1 MTPRPKTTTRTAAR
15 TTADV
20 AAHNATRLAQALREG
35 APARV
40 TPLDLYQL
48 ARRDWLSG
56 ERIDIGALA
65 ARLDIGRATAFRWVG
80 SRDLLLGEILWSL
93 CDELMTATAARQRG
107 RGAQRVAAIC
117 ESAIRALVAF
127 EPLRRFV
134 RSDPEYAV
142 RLLTSK
148 LGPVQARAIE
158 RVRDLL
164 QYETDR
170 GALSPPLPI
179 DTLAYLI
186 VRLCESFI
194 YAEAT
199 SDQQIDVADAGLAI
213 ELLLS
218 GKVAPRRAPAVK
230 ATGRTAGRTTGKT
243 TGKTRTKTAAK
254 PKTTARTPSPST
266 PRTSRSQR

>member
-1 MTPRPKTTTRTAAR
+1 MAAPSKTTTRTR
-15 TTADV
+15 TRAKPGAKSRAGTGTPADA
-20 AAHNATRLAQALREG
+20 AAHHTTRLAQALREG

-48 ARRDWLSG
+48 ARRDWLAG

-93 CDELMTATAARQRG
+93 CDELMQDTAARQRG

-134 RSDPEYAV
+134 RGDPEYAV

-164 QYETDR
+164 QFETDR
-170 GALSPPLPI
+170 GALSPPLAV

-199 SDQQIDVADAGLAI
+199 SDQQVDVADAGLAI

-218 GKVAPRRAPAVK
+218 GKVMPRRAPA
-230 ATGRTAGRTTGKT
+230 ARTTTPT
-243 TGKTRTKTAAK
+243 TAK
-254 PKTTARTPSPST
+254 PKTRARTPSPSS
-266 PRTSRSQR
+266 PRISRSQR

>member
-1 MTPRPKTTTRTAAR
+1 MAAPPKTRAKTSSRATAGA
-15 TTADV
+15 

-48 ARRDWLSG
+48 ARRDWLAG

-93 CDELMTATAARQRG
+93 CDELMQDTAARQRG

-218 GKVAPRRAPAVK
+218 GKVAPRRAPAVR
-230 ATGRTAGRTTGKT
+230 AAGRIAGKAAA
-243 TGKTRTKTAAK
+243 KTRTKTAAK
-254 PKTTARTPSPST
+254 PKTTARAPSPST

>member
-1 MTPRPKTTTRTAAR
+1 MPARTASPKTP
-15 TTADV
+15 
-20 AAHNATRLAQALREG
+20 TRLAQALRE
-35 APARV
+35 APPAKA

-48 ARRDWLSG
+48 ARRDWLAG

-65 ARLDIGRATAFRWVG
+65 ARLGIGRATAFRWVG
-80 SRDLLLGEILWSL
+80 SRELLLSEILWSL
-93 CDELMTATAARQRG
+93 CDELMNATAARHRG
-107 RGAQRVAAIC
+107 RGARRAASIC
-117 ESAIRALVAF
+117 EDAVRALVDF

-148 LGPVQARAIE
+148 LGPVQGRAIE
-158 RVRDLL
+158 RVRALL
-164 QYETDR
+164 QYEADR
-170 GALSPPLPI
+170 GALVPPLAV

-199 SDQQIDVADAGLAI
+199 SDQQVDVADAGLAI

-218 GKVAPRRAPAVK
+218 GRVAPRRAS
-230 ATGRTAGRTTGKT
+230 
-243 TGKTRTKTAAK
+243 K
-254 PKTTARTPSPST
+254 PTSNQTSNQ
-266 PRTSRSQR
+266 TSRSKR

>member
-1 MTPRPKTTTRTAAR
+1 MAAPSKTPAGTKTR
-15 TTADV
+15 TTADA

-48 ARRDWLSG
+48 ARRDWLAG
-56 ERIDIGALA
+56 ERIDVGALA
-65 ARLDIGRATAFRWVG
+65 ARLNIGRATAFRWVG

-93 CDELMTATAARQRG
+93 CDELMQDTAARQRG

-164 QYETDR
+164 QFETAR
-170 GALSPPLPI
+170 GALSPPLAV

-199 SDQQIDVADAGLAI
+199 SDQQVDVADAGLAI

-218 GKVAPRRAPAVK
+218 GKVMPRRAPGIRNA
-230 ATGRTAGRTTGKT
+230 GKT
-243 TGKTRTKTAAK
+243 TPGTAAK
-254 PKTTARTPSPST
+254 PKTTARTSSPAT

>member
-1 MTPRPKTTTRTAAR
+1 MTARPKPRRAA
-15 TTADV
+15 AP
-20 AAHNATRLAQALREG
+20 HNATRLAQALREG
-35 APARV
+35 ESARV

-48 ARRDWLSG
+48 ARRDWLAG

-80 SRDLLLGEILWSL
+80 SRDLLLSEILWSL

-117 ESAIRALVAF
+117 EAAVRALVVF

-148 LGPVQARAIE
+148 LGPVQGRAIE
-158 RVRDLL
+158 RVRALL

-170 GALSPPLPI
+170 GALVPPLAI

-186 VRLCESFI
+186 VRLCESFV

-199 SDQQIDVADAGLAI
+199 SDQQVDVADAGLAI

-218 GKVAPRRAPAVK
+218 GKVMPRRAPRADASARAVGK
-230 ATGRTAGRTTGKT
+230 A
-243 TGKTRTKTAAK
+243 AAK
-254 PKTTARTPSPST
+254 PKTKTRKPSPST
-266 PRTSRSQR
+266 PGTSRSPR

>member
-1 MTPRPKTTTRTAAR
+1 MAAPSKTTTRTR
-15 TTADV
+15 TRAKPGAKSRAGTGTPADA
-20 AAHNATRLAQALREG
+20 AAHHTTRLAQALREG

-48 ARRDWLSG
+48 ARRDWLAG
-56 ERIDIGALA
+56 ERIDVGALA
-65 ARLDIGRATAFRWVG
+65 ARLNIGRATAFRWVG

-93 CDELMTATAARQRG
+93 CDELMQDTAARQRG

-134 RSDPEYAV
+134 RGDPEYAV

-148 LGPVQARAIE
+148 LGSVQARAIE

-164 QYETDR
+164 QFETDR
-170 GALSPPLPI
+170 GALSPPLAV

-199 SDQQIDVADAGLAI
+199 SDQQVDVADAGLAI

-218 GKVAPRRAPAVK
+218 GKVMPRRTPA
-230 ATGRTAGRTTGKT
+230 ARSSTHTT
-243 TGKTRTKTAAK
+243 AK
-254 PKTTARTPSPST
+254 PKTRARTPSPSS
-266 PRTSRSQR
+266 PRISRSQR

>member
-1 MTPRPKTTTRTAAR
+1 MHPSSMTPETP
-15 TTADV
+15 
-20 AAHNATRLAQALREG
+20 TRLAKALRE
-35 APARV
+35 APPARA

-48 ARRDWLSG
+48 ARRDWLAG

-65 ARLDIGRATAFRWVG
+65 ARLNIGRATAFRWVG
-80 SRDLLLGEILWSL
+80 SRDLLVSEILWSL
-93 CDELMTATAARQRG
+93 CDELMTATAARQHG

-117 ESAIRALVAF
+117 EAAVRALVEF

-148 LGPVQARAIE
+148 LGPVQGRAID
-158 RVRDLL
+158 RVRALL
-164 QYETDR
+164 QYEADR
-170 GALSPPLPI
+170 GALVLPLAV

-186 VRLCESFI
+186 VRLCESFV
-194 YAEAT
+194 YADAT

-218 GKVAPRRAPAVK
+218 GRVMPRRASRDAARD
-230 ATGRTAGRTTGKT
+230 ATKT
-243 TGKTRTKTAAK
+243 TSAAK
-254 PKTTARTPSPST
+254 VSL
-266 PRTSRSQR
+266 PRTSPLST

>member
-1 MTPRPKTTTRTAAR
+1 MAARPKKTPPAP
-15 TTADV
+15 
-20 AAHNATRLAQALREG
+20 AHAATRLAQALREG
-35 APARV
+35 EHSRA
-40 TPLDLYQL
+40 TPLDLYRL
-48 ARRDWLSG
+48 ARRDWLAG
-56 ERIDIGALA
+56 ERIDVGSLA
-65 ARLDIGRATAFRWVG
+65 ARLNIGRATAFRWVG

-93 CDELMTATAARQRG
+93 CDELMQDTAARQRG

-117 ESAIRALVAF
+117 ESAVRALVAF

-164 QYETDR
+164 QFETDR
-170 GALSPPLPI
+170 GALSPPLAV

-199 SDQQIDVADAGLAI
+199 SDQQVDVADAGLAI

-218 GKVAPRRAPAVK
+218 GKVMPRRAPA
-230 ATGRTAGRTTGKT
+230 ARTSTHTT
-243 TGKTRTKTAAK
+243 AK
-254 PKTTARTPSPST
+254 PKTRARTPSPAT

>member
-1 MTPRPKTTTRTAAR
+1 MATPSRTRTKTTGRPAAD
-15 TTADV
+15 A

-48 ARRDWLSG
+48 ARRDWLAG

-65 ARLDIGRATAFRWVG
+65 ARLEIGRATAFRWVG

-93 CDELMTATAARQRG
+93 CDELMQNTAARQRG

-164 QYETDR
+164 RYEADR

-199 SDQQIDVADAGLAI
+199 SDQQVDVADAGLAI

-218 GKVAPRRAPAVK
+218 GTVSPRRAPAVE
-230 ATGRTAGRTTGKT
+230 AAARTASKTLRKT
-243 TGKTRTKTAAK
+243 TTKTAAK
-254 PKTTARTPSPST
+254 PKAATRGPSSST